1 MCFSVFFEIK
11 NGIILY
17 YILVSCTLAV
27 IVFFVSLKREW
38 LNSALH

>member
-27 IVFFVSLKREW
+27 IVFFCIVEKGM
-38 LNSALH
+38 AQ